1 MIYLYICLFISLIQ
15 VLIPKLKET
24 GTNPN
29 VTINIM
35 AAIGELAQVAGMGLR
50 PWVTDLCPIIMEMLQ
65 DASSLPKR
73 EVIYILSVGV
83 YYFNMSF
90 ISRLLCGLLV
100 SLWKILGEYEV
111 TVCQYTISKL
121 PYLAISTLIKLLI
134 PYSGYYWRR
143 I

>member
-1 MIYLYICLFISLIQ
+1 MIYQYICIFISLIQ

-73 EVIYILSVGV
+73 EVIYIMSVESIILIWS
-83 YYFNMSF
+83 SF
-90 ISRLLCGLLV
+90 LGCLVDFWSACGKHWVSMKLQYVSILL
-100 SLWKILGEYEV
+100 
-111 TVCQYTISKL
+111 
-121 PYLAISTLIKLLI
+121 
-134 PYSGYYWRR
+134 YSVRVEKSHPDV
-143 I
+143 